1 MSTTLTIAV
10 LYEALKKQLGFEWIT
25 GEELGDH
32 TIQTAADA
40 TDEVSLVGN
49 LNLINQHRIQVLG
62 NKELNY
68 LDSLKKNS
76 RKDTISQL

>member
-40 TDEVSLVGN
+40 TGEVSLVAE
-49 LNLINQHRIQVLG
+49 IPAS
-62 NKELNY
+62 E
-68 LDSLKKNS
+68 SNS
-76 RKDTISQL
+76 GAGAAGGEPVGTTR